1 MSAKVISV
9 EGTKIKIELTIEL
22 SESMLDSEGKI
33 QEGLNEAGCIA
44 AREAMKH
51 LDTDGSAIKLG
62 KKIWRTK
69 GQEEKAYQ
77 TPYGEVVV
85 ARHVYQSAGGGK
97 TYCPM
102 ERNARIVVTSTPMFA
117 KQISSKMANGVA
129 REVQRDLRDNHG
141 REVAL
146 SYVQRLSEAV
156 GSIVQAKEEGDNYEP
171 PEIDVKIESVGIGLD
186 GTCMLMCEDG
196 WREAMVGTISL
207 YDGEG
212 ERQHTIYVG
221 ATPEY
226 GRKRFLERLERE
238 IRQTKDRYPSATY
251 VGIAD
256 GAESNWKFLNEH
268 TEEQILDFYH
278 ASGYLGILAEVLHP
292 KQIPEQKEWLKTSCH
307 QLKHESESAE
317 KFYNQMVLAMNE
329 NKLTET
335 TRDKL
340 QASIT
345 YFNNHLW
352 QMDYA
357 QFQQKNYPIGSG
369 VTEAACKTLIKQR
382 LCCSGMRWK
391 EKGASIILSLRAL
404 VLTSTRWEQF
414 WQNLN
419 QYGFPVAT

>member
-1 MSAKVISV
+1 
-9 EGTKIKIELTIEL
+9 
-22 SESMLDSEGKI
+22 MLDSEGKI

>member
-196 WREAMVGTISL
+196 WREAMEGTISL